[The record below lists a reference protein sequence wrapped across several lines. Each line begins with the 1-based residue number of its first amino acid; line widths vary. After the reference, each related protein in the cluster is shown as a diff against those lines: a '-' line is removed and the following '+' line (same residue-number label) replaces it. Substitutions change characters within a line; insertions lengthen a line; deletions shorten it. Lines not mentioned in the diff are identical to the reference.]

1 MNPETAVVL
10 NVYSSLSSAES
21 AAACLRARGVECLVQ
36 TDDCGGMLSPL
47 DLYEGIKLVVDG
59 ENEQQAREMLSA
71 MDAEAPAPSAG

>member
-1 MNPETAVVL
+1 MNPEKAVVL

-21 AAACLRARGVECLVQ
+21 AATCLQARGIECLIQ

-47 DLYEGIKLVVDG
+47 DLYEGIKLVVDA

-71 MDAEAPAPSAG
+71 MDTGASA